1 MTQLNIAYV
10 LAPEKREEKPRPL
23 TKEIHLFLS
32 EMYRHLMIICLIDYN
47 KLCMLLFFLKKT
59 TKKTLLTSLQHWL
72 VEHCGAMKRTGVS
85 QSFSLH
91 SDSTSVPSIPPA
103 ISGSNKQHPALLA
116 LHRQST
122 SIGSV
127 RPPVQPSQAIQQGRG
142 LEGAPQTLHIPLLQ
156 PPFCLQRRVLD
167 EGLFFFFWSSQRD
180 HFRQQGT
187 TKQETFLRGASLD
200 SVGGLV
206 VPDEKLQQLVP
217 PVESVSQLAQLV
229 GHFDGDLLLT
239 ISHFRVMSVS

>member
-47 KLCMLLFFLKKT
+47 KLCMLLFFFFKKQQ
-59 TKKTLLTSLQHWL
+59 KKNT
-72 VEHCGAMKRTGVS
+72 AYK
-85 QSFSLH
+85 
-91 SDSTSVPSIPPA
+91 PPA
-103 ISGSNKQHPALLA
+103 LTCGTLRCNEQNRCQSVFQSPLGLHFGSIHPACNQRFKQTASGSSGSPPTVHI
-116 LHRQST
+116 HRLRP
-122 SIGSV
+122 SV

-167 EGLFFFFWSSQRD
+167 EGLLFFFLIITTRPLSTARD
-180 HFRQQGT
+180 NKTRNFSPR
-187 TKQETFLRGASLD
+187 R
-200 SVGGLV
+200 
-206 VPDEKLQQLVP
+206 
-217 PVESVSQLAQLV
+217 
-229 GHFDGDLLLT
+229 LT
-239 ISHFRVMSVS
+239 